1 MTKLIRTKFSLTLIL
16 GILVLPAN
24 LFAQAPETFDI
35 ASFRAPKGWNK
46 QVGQDAI
53 QFSTADKEMYCLVTL
68 FRSLPGLGS
77 AKENFEAA
85 WDTIVK
91 ESVTVS
97 IAPQMFPSD
106 PKGEWL
112 VAGGFAPFEKD
123 GAKGVAVLYTAS
135 GYGKMVNAL
144 VLTNTQACEAPL
156 TAFLDS
162 ISFKQPEVETQPQ
175 TRTNQNASQPSLAG
189 NFWKKGGISKGL
201 LGHSDLS
208 PGTFSDTY
216 QFFSNGTYKFTRV
229 YSQYAAP
236 KWYLEDEEGTY
247 TVAGNKITIT
257 SKKAVFSQHRINRED
272 RPLKSGNLPLSTVQ
286 YRFEFWK
293 ADDNWRLLLS
303 PVEGTETKRDGTFS
317 FWRNGEAQ
325 RTYQYH
331 LVDAQGKL
339 IQ

>member
-1 MTKLIRTKFSLTLIL
+1 MTKLIRTSLTLIL
-16 GILVLPAN
+16 GILVFPAN
-24 LFAQAPETFDI
+24 LFAQTPETFDI
-35 ASFRAPKGWNK
+35 ASFQAPRGWNK
-46 QVGQDAI
+46 QVGQDGI
-53 QFSTADKEMYCLVTL
+53 QFSIADKDAYCLVTL
-68 FRSLPGLGS
+68 FRSVPSVGS
-77 AKENFEAA
+77 PKENFDAA
-85 WDTIVK
+85 WETIVK
-91 ESVTVS
+91 EAVSVS
-97 IAPQMFPSD
+97 AAPQMFPSD

-112 VAGGFAPFEKD
+112 LAGGFAPFEKD

-144 VLTNTQACEAPL
+144 VLTNTGVYEAPV
-156 TAFLDS
+156 TAFLES
-162 ISFKQPEVETQPQ
+162 ISFKKPEVETQPQ
-175 TRTNQNASQPSLAG
+175 TNASQPSLAG

-201 LGHSDLS
+201 LGHADLS

-247 TVAGNKITIT
+247 TVTGNTITIT

-272 RPLKSGNLPLSTVQ
+272 PPLKSGKLPLSTVQ
-286 YRFEFWK
+286 YRLEFWPY
-293 ADDNWRLLLS
+293 DGNWRLLLS
-303 PVEGTETKRDGTFS
+303 PLDGNETKRDGTFS

-331 LVDAQGKL
+331 LVDARGNL